1 MRKVVLDTNILVS
14 SIFGGKPREVLNLF
28 RDGRLILVVSEQIVA
43 EYLEVLARFG
53 EVKAEI
59 EDLLALLLEQENV
72 VFVSPAE
79 LVAVIAEDPDDDMFL
94 ACALA
99 GEVDAIVS
107 GDRHLLDLARY
118 QGVEILDPG
127 AFLDAWNRSKTEE

>member
-1 MRKVVLDTNILVS
+1 MRKVVLDTNVLVS
-14 SIFGGKPREVLNLF
+14 SIFGGKPREVVNLF

-59 EDLLALLLEQENV
+59 EDLLDLLLERENV
-72 VFVSPAE
+72 VFVNPPNLIAR
-79 LVAVIAEDPDDDMFL
+79 IAEDPDDDMFL

-99 GEVDAIVS
+99 GEADTIIS
-107 GDRHLLDLARY
+107 GDHHLLDLARY

-127 AFLDAWNRSKTEE
+127 AFLDAWNQSKIAE